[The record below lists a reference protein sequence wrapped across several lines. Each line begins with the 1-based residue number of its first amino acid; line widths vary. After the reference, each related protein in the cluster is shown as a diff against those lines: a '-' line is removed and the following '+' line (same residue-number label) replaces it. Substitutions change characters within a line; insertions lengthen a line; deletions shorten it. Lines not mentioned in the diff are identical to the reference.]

1 MSENLEG
8 NEPDVIEPEGASQG
22 AVSEDA
28 TAPLIKPRTV
38 ESGEFEAQASARER
52 KVQPHVGQEH
62 APRVARS
69 ASNQPAYAAPGSAAS
84 SKGGPS
90 SAAASPTG
98 VPPTARPQKT
108 AAASAKNPAA
118 GRRAPRARR
127 MSLSLTHVDAWSVA
141 KVTFLLSVAGAIIQI
156 VAAALIWLLL
166 NVVGVFDQVTQIVS
180 STGLDAG
187 GFNLADVFSLS
198 TVLSVVT
205 IFSIV
210 GVVLFTL
217 LATIL
222 AWLYNVVSAL
232 VGGVHMTL
240 GDD

>member
-1 MSENLEG
+1 
-8 NEPDVIEPEGASQG
+8 
-22 AVSEDA
+22 
-28 TAPLIKPRTV
+28 
-38 ESGEFEAQASARER
+38 
-52 KVQPHVGQEH
+52 
-62 APRVARS
+62 
-69 ASNQPAYAAPGSAAS
+69 
-84 SKGGPS
+84 
-90 SAAASPTG
+90 
-98 VPPTARPQKT
+98 
-108 AAASAKNPAA
+108 
-118 GRRAPRARR
+118 

-141 KVTFLLSVAGAIIQI
+141 KATFLLSVAGAIIQI
-156 VAAALIWLLL
+156 VAAALVWLLL

-187 GFNLADVFSLS
+187 GFNLGDVFSLG

-205 IFSIV
+205 IFSII

-217 LATIL
+217 LATII